1 MIKTKKGK
9 ITNDKI
15 TNGDN
20 KFFWKVITKKDLEK
34 IFTDEVCYLSFQ
46 EILEILKSNNNKY
59 QENSGEY
66 TEWTEDLI
74 NRKLTDLEEVLKSE
88 NFVLKKTTDWSIF
101 RGLKENLTSIKDLG
115 TELESFETSIQALKE
130 KLLNADYIKNEDIED
145 ENPISVLRPLLWDK
159 SALLSKIVFNHHGKK
174 FRTLHHFGLFVPE
187 NYTDK
192 DLTLANQNEIFAN
205 AFSMNQF
212 DDRALNDI
220 NLRHLKR
227 NIFENNNIPTLFG
240 HEGEWDTDAQT
251 SKMYCVDTG
260 HKDNLNVVC
269 VVDRENK
276 IKPYYTYKCIELKN
290 AEQKKQN
297 PQNAVELKLGD
308 YDGEKIIKLAIYD
321 CKHQDNISI
330 IDKYVESGQQS
341 FETVNAIDAIIRSKD
356 TQKIEDYHRIFAFSQ
371 KDKRA
376 QQVYETYKKF
386 TDQGTQ
392 IIINDNQNK
401 QSPKMVELKDIHS
414 INTPCG
420 GCF

>member
-115 TELESFETSIQALKE
+115 TELESFEATTKELKQ
-130 KLLNADYIKNEDIED
+130 KLLQAGCIKQGEIED
-145 ENPISVLRPLLWDK
+145 ENPISVFRPLLWDK

-205 AFSMNQF
+205 AFSKMNQF
-212 DDRALNDI
+212 NVNALNDDK
-220 NLRHLKR
+220 LRFLKR
-227 NIFENNNIPTLFG
+227 DIFENNKIPTLFG
-240 HEGEWDTDAQT
+240 HEGKWKPDAQT
-251 SKMYCVDTG
+251 LKMYCVDTDHG
-260 HKDNLNVVC
+260 DNLNVVC
-269 VVDRENK
+269 VVDSNNNV
-276 IKPYYTYKCIELKN
+276 KPYYTYKCIENKN
-290 AEQKKQN
+290 RDQN
-297 PQNAVELKLGD
+297 VGKLKLGD